1 MRMLTGFI
9 VALMLTV
16 VGGLVVLAFQVGRQ
30 AGDIRYMQ
38 EDVKS
43 LKCNCKCQEKLR

>member
-1 MRMLTGFI
+1 MRMLAGFI

-30 AGDIRYMQ
+30 AGDIKYLQ
-38 EDVKS
+38 EDLKGI
-43 LKCNCKCQEKLR
+43 KCNCKCKENVK